1 MIHRSR
7 IPHVQRSNHHSS
19 VAGRREYRISRPDH
33 CLCARIRAGDFCRTD
48 RSVRIFWGDDG
59 EDRISLAPF
68 DGIVVPDGVLR
79 GFTNISDIEATL
91 LVVLGAHNTGHY
103 VWGKAMQKP
112 FTDSIT

>member
-1 MIHRSR
+1 MHGSE
-7 IPHVQRSNHHSS
+7 QETF
-19 VAGRREYRISRPDH
+19 VALTGQCD
-33 CLCARIRAGDFCRTD
+33 
-48 RSVRIFWGDDG
+48 IFWGDDG